1 MECRD
6 YLANQDSAEHNP
18 NKTSMKELTIGID
31 IGGTNTKYGIVDRE
45 GNVVFQGSIST
56 TQYEQFKDYFK
67 ALSAALREGIAA
79 INFEHKVIGIGV
91 GAANGNYYKGTIERA
106 TNLPWKGIIPLADM
120 FREEF
125 DIPAIV
131 TNDANAAAVGELVY
145 GAAKGMK
152 DFVVITLGTG
162 LGSGFVCSGVLLNG
176 KHGIAGEVGHTSV
189 NPAGRYCNCG
199 KRGCLETYV
208 SATGIKRTVYKLL
221 ADHLEPSE
229 LRGISFDNLTTK
241 MITECAVRGD
251 VVALAAFEYT
261 GRILGMKLAETVV
274 HTDPE
279 AIFLFGGLS
288 LAGDLIFKPTIKHM
302 EANLMPLFRGKV
314 KVLPSALQNQAA
326 PILGASSLV
335 WNYLDNQQLKEA
347 IA

>member
-1 MECRD
+1 MR
-6 YLANQDSAEHNP
+6 
-18 NKTSMKELTIGID
+18 ELTVGID
-31 IGGTNTKYGIVDRE
+31 IGGTNTKYGIVDRS
-45 GNVVFQGSIST
+45 GQVLSHGSVST
-56 TQYEQFKDYFK
+56 TKHEEFIDYFK
-67 ALSAALREGIAA
+67 SLAKALRDEFQKIEGEYKI
-79 INFEHKVIGIGV
+79 IGVGV

-106 TNLPWKGIIPLADM
+106 TNLKWKGIIPLADM

-125 DIPAIV
+125 DIPCIV
-131 TNDANAAAVGELVY
+131 TNDANAAAVGEMIY
-145 GAAKGMK
+145 GGAKGLK

-162 LGSGFVCSGVLLNG
+162 LGSGFVCNGQLLNG

-241 MITECAVRGD
+241 MITESAMRGD
-251 VVALAAFEYT
+251 IVALAAFEYT

-314 KVLPSALQNQAA
+314 KVLPSGLQNQAA

-335 WNYLDNQQLKEA
+335 WNYLDNQPKAEVV
-347 IA
+347 

>member
-1 MECRD
+1 
-6 YLANQDSAEHNP
+6 
-18 NKTSMKELTIGID
+18 MKELTIGID

-45 GNVVFQGSIST
+45 GHVVFQGSIKT
-56 TQYEQFKDYFK
+56 THYEEFRDYFK
-67 ALSAALREGIAA
+67 GLAQALRDAMAQIQ
-79 INFEHKVIGIGV
+79 FDHKVLGVGV

-120 FREEF
+120 IREEF
-125 DIPAIV
+125 NIPAII
-131 TNDANAAAVGELVY
+131 TNDANAAAVGEMVY
-145 GAAKGMK
+145 GSAKGMR
-152 DFVVITLGTG
+152 DFIVITLGTG
-162 LGSGFVCSGVLLNG
+162 LGSGFVSNGQLLNG

-189 NPAGRYCNCG
+189 NPAGRFCNCG

-208 SATGIKRTVYKLL
+208 SATGIRRTVYKLL
-221 ADHLEPSE
+221 ADHLEDSE
-229 LRGISFDNLTTK
+229 LRGISFDNLNTK
-241 MITECAVRGD
+241 MITDAAVRGD

-288 LAGDLIFKPTIKHM
+288 LAGDLIFKPTIRHM
-302 EANLMPLFRGKV
+302 EANLMPLFRGKI
-314 KVLPSALQNQAA
+314 KVLPSGLQNQAA

-335 WNYLDNQQLKEA
+335 WNYLDNVQGGVQQA
-347 IA
+347 IDSPQSVQS

>member
-1 MECRD
+1 M
-6 YLANQDSAEHNP
+6 L
-18 NKTSMKELTIGID
+18 ELTIGID
-31 IGGTNTKYGIVDRE
+31 IGGTNTKYGIVDRK
-45 GNVVFQGSIST
+45 GNVLQHGSIST
-56 TQYEQFKDYFK
+56 VRHEEFRDYFNDL
-67 ALSAALREGIAA
+67 ASALRKA
-79 INFEHKVIGIGV
+79 IETMPEDSKVIGIGI

-106 TNLPWKGIIPLADM
+106 TNLKWKGIIPIADM
-120 FREEF
+120 FKEEF
-125 DIPAIV
+125 DLPAIV
-131 TNDANAAAVGELVY
+131 TNDANAAAVGEMVY
-145 GAAKGMK
+145 GAAKNMK
-152 DFVVITLGTG
+152 DFIVITLGTG
-162 LGSGFVCSGVLLNG
+162 LGSGFVSNGQLLNG

-189 NPAGRYCNCG
+189 NPQGRYCNCG

-221 ADHLEPSE
+221 ADHLESSE

-241 MITECAVRGD
+241 MITESAIRGD

-288 LAGDLIFKPTIKHM
+288 LAGDLIFKPTIRHM

-314 KVLPSALQNQAA
+314 KILPSALQNQAA

-335 WNYLDNQQLKEA
+335 WNSLDNAKYKEVA
-347 IA
+347 L

>member
-1 MECRD
+1 MR
-6 YLANQDSAEHNP
+6 
-18 NKTSMKELTIGID
+18 ELTIGID
-31 IGGTNTKYGIVDRE
+31 IGGTNTKYGIVDRQ
-45 GNVVFQGSIST
+45 GQVIYQGSIKT
-56 TQYEQFKDYFK
+56 AKFVDFRDYFNGL
-67 ALSAALREGIAA
+67 AIALREGISHVKGD
-79 INFEHKVIGIGV
+79 HKIIGIGV

-120 FREEF
+120 LKEEF
-125 DIPAIV
+125 NIPAII
-131 TNDANAAAVGELVY
+131 TNDANAAAVGEMVY
-145 GAAKGMK
+145 GSAKGMK
-152 DFVVITLGTG
+152 DFIVITLGTG
-162 LGSGFVCSGVLLNG
+162 LGSGFVANGQLLNG

-189 NPAGRYCNCG
+189 NPAGRHCNCG

-208 SATGIKRTVYKLL
+208 SATGIRRTVYKLL
-221 ADHLEPSE
+221 ADHLEDSE
-229 LRGISFDNLTTK
+229 LRGISFDNLNTK
-241 MITECAVRGD
+241 MITEAAVRGD

-288 LAGDLIFKPTIKHM
+288 LAGDLIFKPTIRHM

-314 KVLPSALQNQAA
+314 KVLPSGLQNQAA

-335 WNYLDNQQLKEA
+335 WNFLDNIQNVTTPQMTPNPQPVQH
-347 IA
+347 

>member
-1 MECRD
+1 MR
-6 YLANQDSAEHNP
+6 
-18 NKTSMKELTIGID
+18 ELTIGID
-31 IGGTNTKYGIVDRE
+31 IGGTNTKYGIVDRA
-45 GNVVFQGSIST
+45 GSVICHGSIST
-56 TQYEQFKDYFK
+56 TQYAEFKDYFK
-67 ALSAALREGIAA
+67 GLASALRTEIAK
-79 INFEHKVIGIGV
+79 IPGSHKIIGVGV

-120 FREEF
+120 FKEEF
-125 DIPAIV
+125 DLPAIV
-131 TNDANAAAVGELVY
+131 TNDANAAAVGEMVY

-162 LGSGFVCSGVLLNG
+162 LGSGFVTNGQLLNG

-189 NPAGRYCNCG
+189 NPAGRHCNCG

-221 ADHLEPSE
+221 ADYLEPSE

-241 MITECAVRGD
+241 MITESAVRGD
-251 VVALAAFEYT
+251 IVALAAFEYT
-261 GRILGMKLAETVV
+261 GRILGMKLAETIV

-302 EANLMPLFRGKV
+302 EANLMPLFRGKI
-314 KVLPSALQNQAA
+314 KVLPSGLQNQAA

-335 WNYLDNQQLKEA
+335 WNYLDNTQLKEA

>member
-1 MECRD
+1 MR
-6 YLANQDSAEHNP
+6 
-18 NKTSMKELTIGID
+18 ELTIGID
-31 IGGTNTKYGIVDRE
+31 IGGTNTKYGIVDRD
-45 GNVVFQGSIST
+45 GNVVYQGSIST
-56 TQYEQFKDYFK
+56 VDYEEFKDYFGGL
-67 ALSAALREGIAA
+67 AVALREA
-79 INFEHKVIGIGV
+79 IKTIPGAHKLMGVGV

-106 TNLPWKGIIPLADM
+106 TNLKWKGIIPLADM
-120 FREEF
+120 IRQEF
-125 DIPAIV
+125 DLPAIV
-131 TNDANAAAVGELVY
+131 TNDANAAAVGEMVY

-162 LGSGFVCSGVLLNG
+162 LGSGFVTNGQLLNG

-189 NPAGRYCNCG
+189 NPAGRHCNCG

-241 MITECAVRGD
+241 MITESAVRGD
-251 VVALAAFEYT
+251 IVALAAFEYT
-261 GRILGMKLAETVV
+261 GRILGMKLAETIV

-288 LAGDLIFKPTIKHM
+288 LAGDLIFKPTIRHM
-302 EANLMPLFRGKV
+302 EANLMPLFRGKI
-314 KVLPSALQNQAA
+314 KVLPSGLQNQAA

-335 WNYLDNQQLKEA
+335 WNYLDNTQLKEA
-347 IA
+347 IV

>member
-1 MECRD
+1 
-6 YLANQDSAEHNP
+6 
-18 NKTSMKELTIGID
+18 MKDLTIGID
-31 IGGTNTKYGIVDRE
+31 IGGTNTKFGIVDRD
-45 GNVVFQGSIST
+45 GNVLHQASIST
-56 TQYEQFKDYFK
+56 VGHEEFKSYFDSLSK
-67 ALSAALREGIAA
+67 AIREAMNNLKG
-79 INFEHKVIGIGV
+79 EYKMYGIGV

-106 TNLPWKGIIPLADM
+106 TNLPWKGVIPLADM
-120 FREEF
+120 FKEEF
-125 DIPAIV
+125 DIPSIV

-145 GAAKGMK
+145 GSAKGMK
-152 DFVVITLGTG
+152 DFIVVTLGTG
-162 LGSGFVCSGVLLNG
+162 LGSGFVCNGQLLNG
-176 KHGIAGEVGHTSV
+176 KHGIAGELGHTSV
-189 NPAGRYCNCG
+189 NPAGRFCNCG

-229 LRGISFDNLTTK
+229 LRGISFDNLNTK
-241 MITECAVRGD
+241 MITECAIRGD
-251 VVALAAFEYT
+251 IVALAAFEYT

-288 LAGDLIFKPTIKHM
+288 LAGDLIFKPTIRHM

-335 WNYLDNQQLKEA
+335 WNYLDNAPMKEIMA
-347 IA
+347 